1 MKNSAIIEK
10 INLFRN
16 KFYLNLIIK
25 GFYFQFFSI
34 NGFLLIVFL
43 NIWYGLTQQLDS
55 LFFGGSAL

>member
-25 GFYFQFFSI
+25 GILLSIFFSI

-43 NIWYGLTQQLDS
+43 RT
-55 LFFGGSAL
+55 FGMV